1 MTQAKPPPP
10 PLPRDQTGRNATV
23 VIAVILAGAAIYAL
37 RSILT
42 PFALAVFLAVMIDGL
57 ARVLQTRVPGF
68 PKAAAVPVA
77 LVLSGLALALVT
89 FVIANNA
96 GQFVAEMVTYR
107 PRLEDKL
114 ARIAALVGAPQP
126 PDLREL
132 FGRLNLVHYLGVVV
146 EKLRGIVSDSM
157 LVAVFLGFIIASRR
171 GFKRKAVAMFPLHDQ
186 RVHAADL
193 FQRMRDGIERYL
205 WVQTVTGL
213 MIAGLSFA
221 AMAAV
226 RLDNAV
232 FWAFLIFI
240 ACYVPIIGGAVAI
253 VLPAIFALVQFD
265 TLWQAIVLL
274 CWGGSLHFII
284 GNIVLPR
291 MQGDSLNIDPLAVLL
306 SLAFWGMML
315 GVAGMFLS
323 TPLTVMVMI
332 IMAQFHGTRPLA
344 VLLSADGDPQGLSR
358 RGSRDPAGES

>member
-1 MTQAKPPPP
+1 MTQAPSQP
-10 PLPRDQTGRNATV
+10 PRDQTGRNATV

-57 ARVLQTRVPGF
+57 ARVLATRVPGF
-68 PKAAAVPVA
+68 PKRAAVPVA
-77 LVLSGLALALVT
+77 LILSGLILALVT

-96 GQFVAEMVTYR
+96 GQFVAEMGTYR
-107 PRLEDKL
+107 PRLQDKL
-114 ARIAALVGAPQP
+114 GQLAALVGAPP
-126 PDLREL
+126 PLDLREL
-132 FGRLNLVHYLGVVV
+132 FGRLNLVRYLGVVV

-171 GFKRKAVAMFPLHDQ
+171 GFRRKAVAMFPQHDQ

-205 WVQTVTGL
+205 WVQTVSGL
-213 MIAGLSFA
+213 LIAGLTFV
-221 AMAAV
+221 AMAGV
-226 RLDNAV
+226 RLDNAI

-265 TLWQAIVLL
+265 SLWQAALLL
-274 CWGGSLHFII
+274 CWGGSLHFVI
-284 GNIVLPR
+284 GNIILPR
-291 MQGDSLNIDPLAVLL
+291 MQGDSLNIDPLVVLL
-306 SLAFWGMML
+306 GLAFWGMMM

-323 TPLTVMVMI
+323 TPLTVMVMVI
-332 IMAQFHGTRPLA
+332 LAQFQGSLPLA

-358 RGSRDPAGES
+358 RGRHGPAGN